1 MNLAAT
7 LGELNRRVLLVD
19 LDPQASASN
28 WYGMTEEGKGLFEGF
43 MESRDLKEPIQQTCV
58 SRVEMIPS
66 FSWLLGVDKAFVGE
80 GGAEMILSRHY
91 LSSPGTFS
99 TPIGGGS
106 CGMNVWEA
114 LSFRPLFHLI
124 YNETKC
130 QGMSCLLDS

>member
-80 GGAEMILSRHY
+80 GGAEMILSRQLPL
-91 LSSPGTFS
+91 LSWHLFNANWRRFMRHECV
-99 TPIGGGS
+99 GG
-106 CGMNVWEA
+106 
-114 LSFRPLFHLI
+114 P
-124 YNETKC
+124 
-130 QGMSCLLDS
+130 